1 MDDPLSPII
10 IVILSLLLAAVVRLA
25 GAAVPFLDD
34 AELRRQADEGAPK
47 ARRAVWLIERAEKP
61 FGEVRIAWLGLL
73 FIGFAFTWYRF
84 HFAAVGA
91 FGEIDRLNGMAG
103 LGGLLLLLL
112 MYMLASIVVAGF
124 IPTRLAAHGKQKLFD
139 WVAPVAQPKVMTPG

>member
-34 AELRRQADEGAPK
+34 AELRRQAEEGSPK

-61 FGEVRIAWLGLL
+61 FGEVRAAWLGLL
-73 FIGFAFTWYRF
+73 LTGFAVTWFRF
-84 HFAAVGA
+84 HFAAVNVFSNA
-91 FGEIDRLNGMAG
+91 GEAISSRRWSAL
-103 LGGLLLLLL
+103 
-112 MYMLASIVVAGF
+112 
-124 IPTRLAAHGKQKLFD
+124 P
-139 WVAPVAQPKVMTPG
+139 